1 MERVAPTP
9 AGLRRAA
16 QAIARGEIVAY
27 PAETLY
33 GLAADPFS
41 ERAVQRLFEAK
52 DRAPSEPIPIIIADY
67 RQLATAAGGASPKAE
82 ACARA
87 FWPGPLSL
95 VFPRSR
101 HLADCLC
108 AGNGTVCIRFSSS
121 AVALALARAFGG
133 PITATSAN
141 RSGAPPATR
150 PEDVKL
156 SQVSICIDGGELKG
170 GLPSTI
176 FDPDSGLVL
185 RRGAVAPA
193 ELERFSKG

>member
-16 QAIARGEIVAY
+16 QAMMRGEIVAY
-27 PAETLY
+27 PTETLY

-41 ERAVQRLFEAK
+41 EPAVRRLFEAK
-52 DRAPSEPIPIIIADY
+52 GRTPSEPIPIIISDY
-67 RQLATAAGGASPKAE
+67 RQLAMAAGHTGPEAE
-82 ACARA
+82 SYAQA

-95 VFPRSR
+95 IFPRSR
-101 HLADCLC
+101 HLPDCLC
-108 AGNGTVCIRFSSS
+108 AANGTVCIRFTSSS
-121 AVALALARAFGG
+121 VALSLARAFGG

-156 SQVSICIDGGELKG
+156 PHVTVCIDGGELTG
-170 GLPSTI
+170 DLPSTI
-176 FDPDSGLVL
+176 FDPRSGLVL
-185 RRGAVAPA
+185 RPGAIAA
-193 ELERFSKG
+193 EKLDRFSKR